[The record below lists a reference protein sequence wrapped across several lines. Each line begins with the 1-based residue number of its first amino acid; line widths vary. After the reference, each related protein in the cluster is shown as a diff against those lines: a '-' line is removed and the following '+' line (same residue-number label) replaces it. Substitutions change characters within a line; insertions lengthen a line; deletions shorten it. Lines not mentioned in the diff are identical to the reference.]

1 MSVPE
6 LSIDGRA
13 PRVVVTGAGGPAAVG
28 LMRNAT
34 LAGIEWFAADIDP
47 HAAGLHLVDA
57 DHRFLA
63 KRADD
68 PGFVDHLFDASV
80 VAQADLVVPTVD
92 AELLPMAAAVER
104 FNEAGM
110 KVLIAGGVSTLNTVL
125 DKVLLADAC
134 QGIVPVPTTIALD
147 ESTDLSALSLP
158 MIVKPRHGSGGRDVE
173 IVTDP
178 ARLAVLAGVGD
189 MLAQQLLV
197 GEEYSVDVLAR
208 SDGSVAAA
216 VPRARLKVDS
226 GIAVAARTLHDDSLE
241 GGARAVVE
249 HLGLRGIVNVQFR
262 RDEQGVAHLLEIN
275 PRLPGTMT
283 ITVASGVDMPYW
295 FIAEPLGTSIPEG
308 LTFEDRGVVRFW
320 ADQVIED
327 DAFAR
332 LAATGTPTS
341 RGAIA

>member
-1 MSVPE
+1 MSLPE
-6 LSIDGRA
+6 LMIEGRV

-28 LMRNAT
+28 LMRDES
-34 LAGIEWFAADIDP
+34 LRSVEWFAADIDP

-68 PGFVDHLFDASV
+68 PDFVDHLFDACV
-80 VAQADLVVPTVD
+80 AAQADLVVPTVD
-92 AELLPMAAAVER
+92 AELLPMAAAVDR
-104 FNEAGM
+104 FEAAGM
-110 KVLIAGGVSTLNTVL
+110 KVLIAGDTNTLTTVL
-125 DKVLLADAC
+125 DKVLLAEAC

-158 MIVKPRHGSGGRDVE
+158 LIVKPRHGSGGRDVE
-173 IVTDP
+173 IVSDQ
-178 ARLAVLAGVGD
+178 ARLATLAAVGD

-208 SDGSVAAA
+208 ADGSVAAA

-226 GIAVAARTLHDDSLE
+226 GIAVAARTLHDDALE
-241 GGARAVVE
+241 GGARAVVS

-283 ITVASGVDMPYW
+283 ITVASGIDMPYW
-295 FIAEPLGTSIPEG
+295 FVAEPLGSAIPEG
-308 LTFEDRGVVRFW
+308 LTFHDRGVVRFW
-320 ADQVIED
+320 EDQVIED

-332 LAATGTPTS
+332 LAATSTPAVLGSTT
-341 RGAIA
+341 